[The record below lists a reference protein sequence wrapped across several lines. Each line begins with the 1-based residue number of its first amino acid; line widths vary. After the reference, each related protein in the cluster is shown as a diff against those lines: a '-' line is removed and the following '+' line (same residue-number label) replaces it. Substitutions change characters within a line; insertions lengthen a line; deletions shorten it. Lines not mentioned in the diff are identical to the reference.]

1 MLLFQIL
8 FLVSFMATQ
17 SKATVIQCKPLCTKD
32 LQLMNYTVN
41 SLESKARRFDLLTGK
56 MDIFSLRA
64 TSGGYVDG
72 NVCSIQI
79 NNGPNLVVKTGIK
92 RGYNI
97 RAFDPYSGQALQRH
111 YDTHKSMIEVLMQM
125 L

>member
-1 MLLFQIL
+1 MFAGILYKLFKKMLLFQIL

-56 MDIFSLRA
+56 MDIFCKYYFFYFYL
-64 TSGGYVDG
+64 
-72 NVCSIQI
+72 
-79 NNGPNLVVKTGIK
+79 
-92 RGYNI
+92 
-97 RAFDPYSGQALQRH
+97 H
-111 YDTHKSMIEVLMQM
+111 
-125 L
+125 